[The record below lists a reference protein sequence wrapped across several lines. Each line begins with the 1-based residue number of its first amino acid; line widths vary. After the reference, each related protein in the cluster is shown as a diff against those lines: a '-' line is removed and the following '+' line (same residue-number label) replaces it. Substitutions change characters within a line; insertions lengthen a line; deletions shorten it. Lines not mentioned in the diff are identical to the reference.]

1 MKKLEQSYQH
11 TIRTSIRSE
20 DKATGACATFR
31 PAAADTGI
39 VFRRV
44 DCSPVVEIKAHWSAL
59 QLCRDE
65 VTLSSENYSVSG
77 IGLLLATCRGL
88 GIDNLLVDIEG
99 AVMPLAGSR
108 ASNYVFILQAAGF
121 QEQNT
126 ARVLRTLSE
135 PLSLP
140 LRNGW
145 LRATP
150 ANDLRVIQAASNSGS
165 NTNEAGHITRVDRAR
180 FTSEICHVS
189 PGSIELDAHAFLQE
203 KQQINSAVI
212 QVMAAL
218 SLISGTFVASIALFQ
233 AGLKPDL
240 LQYLSEI
247 EARSKVLSGEKIALA
262 SIQKVKQQSRA

>member
-65 VTLSSENYSVSG
+65 V
-77 IGLLLATCRGL
+77 ATCRGL